1 MHVEWGAAGLREVL
15 RVTEI
20 AVVVDVLTFSTAVA
34 LASERGVRVHPHRA
48 ADAYAAKV
56 AIRLGAHLAGPER
69 PSERGTGPERP
80 SERGT
85 GPERPSERET
95 GPELQSLASLA
106 GLGEDDRV
114 VLPSATGGALCLEA
128 ASRGVTVVVASLRNA
143 TAVGDWLLRQ
153 QRRVVLIATGDR
165 WHDGSFRMTVEDLL
179 GAGAVLARLPRSM
192 LSAEAKVAVDAFR
205 ASQADLPAVLRDC
218 ISGRELT
225 TTGFGDDVGWA
236 AESDVSSVVP
246 VLDQGSFRPA
256 RDA

>member
-56 AIRLGAHLAGPER
+56 AIRLGAHLA
-69 PSERGTGPERP
+69 GPERP